1 MSNEWRITPSTI
13 EAEMRRLVALLQRST
28 QSRSNNS
35 PPNPPTDSQ
44 AESHQIEL
52 PIHPE
57 TRLSNAA

>member
-13 EAEMRRLVALLQRST
+13 EAEMRRLMALLQRST
-28 QSRSNNS
+28 QSAPKNS
-35 PPNPPTDSQ
+35 RTNPQ

-57 TRLSNAA
+57 TRRSRAA